1 MLSDFF
7 TKTNELY
14 VEKNEEFYNSKNT
27 EIRDWEQKNTYYE
40 WLMIFD
46 LICLKLNLSEQE
58 LIDIYS
64 EKYDKNLERVN
75 VE

>member
-1 MLSDFF
+1 
-7 TKTNELY
+7 
-14 VEKNEEFYNSKNT
+14 
-27 EIRDWEQKNTYYE
+27 
-40 WLMIFD
+40 MIFD